1 MNPTLKDTAIILKEI
16 FKTHSSITEAFLNR
30 DDSPL
35 NNREHYNNIKILV
48 SKKILFFINKSYVP
62 NSDELDFFIEN
73 EITLSEKE
81 EQDRV
86 EREKKTVK
94 LAQEA
99 NTIAKDSNKI
109 AEKARREAKFSIF
122 IAFLSFLVAVIAL
135 FKK

>member
-86 EREKKTVK
+86 EREKINLDLAVK
-94 LAQEA
+94 A
-99 NTIAKDSNKI
+99 NKKANISNL
-109 AEKARREAKFSIF
+109 
-122 IAFLSFLVAVIAL
+122 IAFLALLVAIFAL
-135 FKK
+135 IKDFKN

>member
-73 EITLSEKE
+73 EITSSEKE

-86 EREKKTVK
+86 EREKINLDLAVK
-94 LAQEA
+94 A
-99 NTIAKDSNKI
+99 NKKANISNL
-109 AEKARREAKFSIF
+109 
-122 IAFLSFLVAVIAL
+122 IAFLALLVAIFAL
-135 FKK
+135 IKDFKN